1 MIHSECSGPSIM
13 EYVQT
18 VDIAHGD
25 GPEDILE
32 NHWSKEESHC
42 MSSGNDKIVHVK
54 SPYITNDIGANNSI
68 YANPVKYIASELGH
82 LAGQKWPHVI
92 EKRNSLQFSGRKVG

>member
-18 VDIAHGD
+18 VDLAHGD

-32 NHWSKEESHC
+32 RHWSKEESHC
-42 MSSGNDKIVHVK
+42 MSSGNDKIVHVEL
-54 SPYITNDIGANNSI
+54 PYSTNEIGANNFN
-68 YANPVKYIASELGH
+68 YANQVKYIASELGH
-82 LAGQKWPHVI
+82 LAGQKWPHVV
-92 EKRNSLQFSGRKVG
+92 EKGNSLQCSGQKVH

>member
-13 EYVQT
+13 DYGQT
-18 VDIAHGD
+18 VYLAQGEA
-25 GPEDILE
+25 PEDILE
-32 NHWSKEESHC
+32 RNWSKEESHC

-54 SPYITNDIGANNSI
+54 SPYISNDIGANNSI

-82 LAGQKWPHVI
+82 LAGQKWPHVV
-92 EKRNSLQFSGRKVG
+92 EKRNSLQFSGQKVG